1 MSENSKKPLFRTE
14 AQCVG
19 VRLVQC
25 GNGVISLGS
34 GQCHA
39 ATRRAT
45 TQLSRCSPA
54 MLVPTHK
61 KDISGLQCKLRI
73 SAIIGTCAGHRG
85 RKHAA
90 LSFVTHVVKAFE
102 SPPTCHQAA
111 IVCSH
116 QCVFLRA
123 PLTPPS
129 SSDSSSHN
137 SHQWGILNVGF
148 NAL

>member
-1 MSENSKKPLFRTE
+1 M
-14 AQCVG
+14 G
-19 VRLVQC
+19 VQLVHC

-54 MLVPTHK
+54 MLGPTTPRFDTQKRHQWAAMQTAY
-61 KDISGLQCKLRI
+61 ISNYWNMCRTQL
-73 SAIIGTCAGHRG
+73 G
-85 RKHAA
+85 RKHAV